1 MLINNDF
8 MPNILTDLLDL
19 FFPEVCLNCGGLL
32 QVKGRFLCFYC
43 LSEMPLTHFSFMP
56 ENAVE
61 TTFKG
66 RVPIRAATSL
76 LFFERKSLAQKLMH
90 RLKYHQQP
98 QIGIFLG
105 KWLAEEMLISR
116 RFDKI
121 DVVVPV
127 PLHPKKQKKRGY
139 NQVMMFA
146 ESLSVHLK
154 AELRPEVLIKIVDS
168 RTQTRKRRLERII
181 DTSREYRLK
190 DDHLLRNKHIL
201 LVDDIITTGATL
213 EACSSELLSVSGVQ
227 LSFASMAFT
236 T

>member
-1 MLINNDF
+1 
-8 MPNILTDLLDL
+8 
-19 FFPEVCLNCGGLL
+19 
-32 QVKGRFLCFYC
+32 
-43 LSEMPLTHFSFMP
+43 
-56 ENAVE
+56 
-61 TTFKG
+61 
-66 RVPIRAATSL
+66 
-76 LFFERKSLAQKLMH
+76 
-90 RLKYHQQP
+90 
-98 QIGIFLG
+98 
-105 KWLAEEMLISR
+105 
-116 RFDKI
+116 
-121 DVVVPV
+121 
-127 PLHPKKQKKRGY
+127 
-139 NQVMMFA
+139 MFA